1 MVIEYL
7 WRLGAGHFDR
17 VYLLSWPAT
26 MELDQIPVEIPGQIR
41 RAAAALALLTVPG
54 SFFHAASITKIKKQR
69 HRATLCAAVSL
80 SKKSVLNQFYHIAR
94 QRALNRICF
103 ANS

>member
-69 HRATLCAAVSL
+69 HREFALCRCMLYTLYKDLTCDLLFCPV
-80 SKKSVLNQFYHIAR
+80 
-94 QRALNRICF
+94 
-103 ANS
+103 